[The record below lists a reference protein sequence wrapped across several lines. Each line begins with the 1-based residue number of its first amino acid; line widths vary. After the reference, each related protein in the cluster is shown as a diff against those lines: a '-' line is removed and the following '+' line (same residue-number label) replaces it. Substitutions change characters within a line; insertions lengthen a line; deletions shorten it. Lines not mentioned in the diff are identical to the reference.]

1 MTLQFSLSLGT
12 SSRPHSPP
20 QNTPHPHWR
29 HTQTQHP
36 CPQQEAS
43 VMGPAHTACYF
54 PKGTREKLKE
64 NKTGIN
70 RKCQDQ
76 GLCAKLAQVTV
87 LRDG

>member
-12 SSRPHSPP
+12 SSRPYSPP
-20 QNTPHPHWR
+20 KTTPHPHWR
-29 HTQTQHP
+29 HTQTQRP
-36 CPQQEAS
+36 CPPQEAS
-43 VMGPAHTACYF
+43 AMGPAHTACNF
-54 PKGTREKLKE
+54 PRGTSEKLKE

-87 LRDG
+87 LRDE